1 MYSPYDLTFYLFV
14 SGMLITFISS
24 VSMMIQLQKAAG
36 NPTWNILR
44 NRDELE
50 DAFSKEK
57 AKKYKFSYFGSRFG
71 PILMIIGVICW
82 FIEKAIRSS

>member
-14 SGMLITFISS
+14 SGMIITVISS
-24 VSMMIQLQKAAG
+24 VALMVQLQKAAG
-36 NPTWNILR
+36 NPTWDILKKR
-44 NRDELE
+44 EDLE

-57 AKKYKFSYFGSRFG
+57 AKRYKLSYFGSRFG
-71 PILMIIGVICW
+71 PMLIVIGVICW